1 MRGWVEG
8 LLEFFQKF
16 IPFGGRTLPL
26 ADCPDEKGI
35 SKNQKSIKTIP
46 FEHFQNLKSQ
56 ETNGLLYPPNIKS
69 SE

>member
-26 ADCPDEKGI
+26 ADCPDKKGI
-35 SKNQKSIKTIP
+35 SKNQKSLKTIP
-46 FEHFQNLKSQ
+46 FEHFRNPKSQ
-56 ETNGLLYPPNIKS
+56 ETNGSLYPPNIKS

>member
-26 ADCPDEKGI
+26 ADCPDKKGI

-46 FEHFQNLKSQ
+46 FEHF
-56 ETNGLLYPPNIKS
+56 
-69 SE
+69 